1 MNSFCLTNESETKKL
16 VNCASIIVS
25 HFFSLS
31 KCCISYYFFSL
42 YFRSNIQENV
52 DLIKLQRG
60 MKEKATK
67 FEALQAQ
74 YLGLQEV
81 R

>member
-1 MNSFCLTNESETKKL
+1 MSLKQRSKL
-16 VNCASIIVS
+16 RLYNYYQS
-25 HFFSLS
+25 FFSLS
-31 KCCISYYFFSL
+31 NCCTSFYFFSL

-60 MKEKATK
+60 IKEKATK